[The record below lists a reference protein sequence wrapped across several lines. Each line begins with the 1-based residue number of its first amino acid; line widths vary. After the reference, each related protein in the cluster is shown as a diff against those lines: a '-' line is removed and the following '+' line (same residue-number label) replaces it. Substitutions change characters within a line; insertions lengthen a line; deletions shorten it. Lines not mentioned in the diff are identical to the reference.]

1 MAGTVPGTILV
12 VSDDPDVADEARFA
26 LRDEVTVE
34 TAVDATDALRKLALL
49 APAAVVVD
57 LQTGRAGGY
66 SLAREMSQLTR
77 LSSIPIVMLI
87 EREPDRWIADQA
99 GAEVVLR
106 KPVESG
112 ALGRALAQLNS

>member
-1 MAGTVPGTILV
+1 MASTGSGTILV
-12 VSDDPDVADEARFA
+12 VSDDPDVTDEARFA
-26 LRDEVTVE
+26 LRDDVTVE
-34 TAVDATDALRKLALL
+34 TAVDATDALHKLALL

-66 SLAREMSQLTR
+66 SLAREMSHLTR

-99 GAEVVLR
+99 GAEAVLR
-106 KPVESG
+106 KPLDPG
-112 ALGRALAQLNS
+112 ALGRALAQLNA